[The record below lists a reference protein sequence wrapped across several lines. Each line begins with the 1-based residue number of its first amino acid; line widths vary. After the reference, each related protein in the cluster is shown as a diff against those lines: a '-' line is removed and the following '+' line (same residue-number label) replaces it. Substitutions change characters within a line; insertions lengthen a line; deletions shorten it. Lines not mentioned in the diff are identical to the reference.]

1 MSSASDQFVYKDA
14 MASQGTP
21 NIFLRKEVLSI
32 NDNMNGVY
40 SSNSAVLDTSQ
51 LSNSNK
57 YMDYKNA
64 RLIVPLLLTLS
75 SDTANVFAPDTAA
88 TAVPYGIGLRNWY
101 GTICNSIMVEMNGT
115 TLTQQTNMCPIHS
128 TMKLLTTMSW
138 DDIRTQG
145 PTLGFYPDNAL
156 SVGFEASNST
166 TGRGT
171 CNTTNA
177 LAFPTVTGIDNAY
190 EKSNEGFL
198 RRQMYINYDP
208 EGLSGSGG
216 AAFSTLL
223 TGTSCNALYKS
234 YIFNKANATSSHGGV
249 YQQAATAVVKLAHL
263 SDVFAQLP
271 LLKGV
276 FMKITLGI
284 SNVSVNF
291 STASQVF
298 TVNSIN
304 NPLGGVSPLQIASAD
319 SGNGCVSLPDSTY
332 TASLCVGNKVLN
344 STQLQNALVQTS
356 PLASG
361 ITLDV
366 DAYTFNPTF
375 EQAYLSQNIKKIEYE
390 DIYQFQVNGVSAGS
404 QFNQLITNGIAN
416 MTSVCV
422 YPFFTSAANGGIKP
436 IESPFCGDGAGTTS
450 PLVALTNF
458 NVIVSGSNV
467 LYNNQL
473 YDYQQWVNNLQGWKS
488 VNGGKT
494 DGLNSGLISQLDFE
508 TSYRFYCVD
517 VGRGLP
523 VEEAVPKSVSII
535 GKNESAKDIDLIVF
549 ISYKNRV
556 DIDVITGARVN

>member
-1 MSSASDQFVYKDA
+1 MSSSSDQFVYKDA

-40 SSNSAVLDTSQ
+40 SSNSAIIDTSQ

-88 TAVPYGIGLRNWY
+88 TAVPYGIGLKSFY
-101 GTICNSIMVEMNGT
+101 GTICNSIQCEYQGITV
-115 TLTQQTNMCPIHS
+115 TQQTNLLPIHN

-138 DDIRTQG
+138 DDVRSMG
-145 PTLGFYPDNAL
+145 PTLGFFPDNAL
-156 SVGFEASNST
+156 SVGFEASDST
-166 TGRGT
+166 KGRGT
-171 CNTTNA
+171 CNTTNK
-177 LAFPTVTGIDNAY
+177 LEFPTVTGIDNAY
-190 EKSNEGFL
+190 EKSNGGFL
-198 RRQMYINYDP
+198 SRQIMCNYDP
-208 EGLSGSGG
+208 EGLSGDGG

-234 YIFNKANATSSHGGV
+234 YIFNKANGTASHGGV
-249 YQQAATAVVKLAHL
+249 YQQAVTAVVRLKDL
-263 SDVFAQLP
+263 SDFFAQLP

-276 FMKITLGI
+276 FMKITLGL

-291 STASQVF
+291 TTASQVF

-304 NPLGGVSPLQIASAD
+304 NPLGGVSPLQIASAA
-319 SGNGCVSLPDSTY
+319 SGNGCASLPDSTY
-332 TASLCVGNKVLN
+332 TASVCVGNKVLN
-344 STQLQNALVQTS
+344 STQLQNGLVQTS

-361 ITLDV
+361 ITLEV
-366 DAYTFNPTF
+366 DAYTFSPVF
-375 EQAYLSQNIKKIEYE
+375 EQSFLSQNIKKIEYE
-390 DIYQFQVNGVSAGS
+390 DVYQFQVNNVTAGS
-404 QFNQLITNGIAN
+404 QFNQLITNGIAG

-422 YPFFTSAANGGIKP
+422 YPYFTSTANGGIKP

-473 YDYQQWVNNLQGWKS
+473 YDYQQWVNNLQGWNS

-494 DGLNSGLISQLDFE
+494 DGLKSGLISQLDFE
-508 TSYRFYCVD
+508 TSYRYYCVD

-549 ISYKNRV
+549 ITYKNRV